1 MPSELPWRNSC
12 ESADTRGRHPAKRN
26 CAVGSKVTYHKA
38 TVVETAIRPEGPAG
52 IELAGKR
59 NRWFDSYQQPGGFG
73 LSRKAVWALPI
84 ILLFLVADSAL
95 AQKPSGGAPA
105 SLPDPLAHGPM
116 PSPDIGPDLFN
127 SVGGQSADG
136 FVAGEAGRVIDA
148 EACNSW
154 TESGVHSPTVS
165 AKRLAV
171 PGNASNEYQKACGA
185 FKGKRFPDAEGH
197 LRKAIEY
204 YPEYSAAWVV
214 LGQVLNSEKKQEEAQ
229 QACSKAR
236 DLDPGYVAS
245 YLCLSE
251 FAANA
256 NDWTQVA
263 RLSEQALALDPI
275 SNPYALYYAAD
286 AGLHFNQLTQ
296 AEMHAQSAVKLDE
309 WHHLPELHLLLAEI
323 YQAAGNIVGEGVQ
336 LREFLKVA
344 GNSKDAPMARSIL
357 AKLEA
362 PPAKDQPGKTQ
373 TASDSPS
380 K

>member
-1 MPSELPWRNSC
+1 M
-12 ESADTRGRHPAKRN
+12 
-26 CAVGSKVTYHKA
+26 
-38 TVVETAIRPEGPAG
+38 RPEVPAG
-52 IELAGKR
+52 IELTGKR
-59 NRWFDSYQQPGGFG
+59 NRWSDSSRLPAKPRLG
-73 LSRKAVWALPI
+73 RKASWALPI

-95 AQKPSGGAPA
+95 AQKPGGGAPS

-116 PSPDIGPDLFN
+116 PSPDITPDLFT
-127 SVGGQSADG
+127 SVDGQTSDG

-148 EACNSW
+148 ESCNSW

-171 PGNASNEYQKACGA
+171 PGNASSEYQKACGA
-185 FKGKRFPDAEGH
+185 FKGKRFPDAESH
-197 LRKAIEY
+197 LRKAIEF
-204 YPEYSAAWVV
+204 YPDYSAAWVV
-214 LGQVLNSEKKQEEAQ
+214 LGQVLNSEKKQDEAE

-323 YQAAGNIVGEGVQ
+323 YQAAGNIVGEAVQ

-362 PPAKDQPGKTQ
+362 PPAKDQPGKNQ
-373 TASDSPS
+373 TASDGPS

>member
-1 MPSELPWRNSC
+1 M
-12 ESADTRGRHPAKRN
+12 
-26 CAVGSKVTYHKA
+26 
-38 TVVETAIRPEGPAG
+38 RPENPAG
-52 IELAGKR
+52 MEFAGKR
-59 NRWFDSYQQPGGFG
+59 NRWFDSCQLPDRFGF
-73 LSRKAVWALPI
+73 SRNVIWALPI

-95 AQKPSGGAPA
+95 AQKPGGGAPA
-105 SLPDPLAHGPM
+105 SVPDPLAHGPM
-116 PSPDIGPDLFN
+116 PSSDVGPDLFN
-127 SVGGQSADG
+127 SVGGMQADG
-136 FVAGEAGRVIDA
+136 FVAGEAGRMIDA

-171 PGNASNEYQKACGA
+171 PGNASSEYQKACGA
-185 FKGKRFPDAEGH
+185 FKGKRFPDAESH

-323 YQAAGNIVGEGVQ
+323 YKAAGNIVGESVQ

-344 GNSKDAPMARSIL
+344 GNSKDAPTARSIL

>member
-1 MPSELPWRNSC
+1 MRPEVP
-12 ESADTRGRHPAKRN
+12 
-26 CAVGSKVTYHKA
+26 VGSV
-38 TVVETAIRPEGPAG
+38 
-52 IELAGKR
+52 LAGR
-59 NRWFDSYQQPGGFG
+59 QNSSLDSCRLPI
-73 LSRKAVWALPI
+73 LASPHPLTAWALGVV
-84 ILLFLVADSAL
+84 LWFFVAGSAV
-95 AQKPSGGAPA
+95 AQKHGGAGGV
-105 SLPDPLAHGPM
+105 PDPQAGPLTQV
-116 PSPDIGPDLFN
+116 PEAPPDVTPDMFV
-127 SVGGQSADG
+127 SSTPIQSDSIL
-136 FVAGEAGRVIDA
+136 AGEAGRVIDA
-148 EACNSW
+148 ESCNPW
-154 TESGVHSPTVS
+154 TESGIHSPTVS

-171 PGNASNEYQKACGA
+171 PGNASSEYQKACGA

-197 LRKAIEY
+197 LRKAIEF
-204 YPEYSAAWVV
+204 YPDYSAAWVV
-214 LGQVLNSEKKQEEAQ
+214 LGQVLNSEKKQEEAEL
-229 QACSKAR
+229 ACSKAR

-251 FAANA
+251 LAATA
-256 NDWTQVA
+256 NDWAQVA
-263 RLSEQALALDPI
+263 KLSEQALALDPI

-344 GNSKDAPMARSIL
+344 GNSKDAPIARSLL

-362 PPAKDQPGKTQ
+362 PPAKDQPGKNQ
-373 TASDSPS
+373 TASDSPA